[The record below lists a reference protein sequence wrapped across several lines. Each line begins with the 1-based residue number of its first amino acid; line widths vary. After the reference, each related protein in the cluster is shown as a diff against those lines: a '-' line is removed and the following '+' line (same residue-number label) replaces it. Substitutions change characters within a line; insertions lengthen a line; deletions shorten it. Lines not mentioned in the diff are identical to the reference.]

1 MGFDGHSRVRT
12 YGTGPS
18 PTDVFGRP
26 NVGDRPSQEAMNN
39 LEQKI
44 RNEIRAEFDAKIEE
58 IRSQLLIDVMTQ
70 LGRNNNTSTHP
81 SGTGQVTNSKTFMY
95 YIYFIKK

>member
-1 MGFDGHSRVRT
+1 MGFDGHGRVRT

-18 PTDVFGRP
+18 PKDVFGRP
-26 NVGDRPSQEAMNN
+26 NVRGPSQEAMNN

-58 IRSQLLIDVMTQ
+58 IRSQLLTDVMTQ

-81 SGTGQVTNSKTFMY
+81 SGTGQVTNSKIFMY